1 MSRKVSKNLDMHKM
15 RSAVIDGDKIVE
27 ANIGSVH
34 EVSLVEHA
42 VEKDEDQGHI
52 KTMESMT
59 EKVLEI

>member
-1 MSRKVSKNLDMHKM
+1 M